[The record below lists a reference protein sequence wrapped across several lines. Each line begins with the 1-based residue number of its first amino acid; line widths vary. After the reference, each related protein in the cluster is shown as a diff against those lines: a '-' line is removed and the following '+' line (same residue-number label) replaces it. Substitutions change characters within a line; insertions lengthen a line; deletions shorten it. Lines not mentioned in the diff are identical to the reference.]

1 MKAMQIENRNLHKLV
16 TLTSKSLKIHMSRSY
31 HQVIPLER
39 YGVGQKL
46 LHHHTIKRGKTENK
60 EMTEPLAKTQLTQLK
75 LKCWTIVYWVRIYW
89 SSHIASTFEHRHEH
103 MIPTEEKIKLNGN
116 VNMWFPY
123 FLVLERILTIWG
135 MGNNDL
141 SFMCFHNSTYL

>member
-1 MKAMQIENRNLHKLV
+1 LLSTASSLHPMLVILMKAMQIENRNLHKLV

-60 EMTEPLAKTQLTQLK
+60 EMTEPLAKTQLTPL
-75 LKCWTIVYWVRIYW
+75 
-89 SSHIASTFEHRHEH
+89 SSTRSMNEAEVLDYS
-103 MIPTEEKIKLNGN
+103 
-116 VNMWFPY
+116 
-123 FLVLERILTIWG
+123 LVSQDLLILSHCLHLRTSSRTHDP
-135 MGNNDL
+135 NRREN
-141 SFMCFHNSTYL
+141 